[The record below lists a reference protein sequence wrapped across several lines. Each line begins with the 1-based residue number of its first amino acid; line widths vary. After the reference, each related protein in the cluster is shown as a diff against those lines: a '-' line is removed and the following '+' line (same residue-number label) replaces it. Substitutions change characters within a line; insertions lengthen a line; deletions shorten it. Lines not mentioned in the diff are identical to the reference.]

1 MNYKTLHPYSIKL
14 KVPYFESN
22 TIPLFARSNGFNI
35 GNSWFFVPLLQMHC
49 NKESRIYLAGCSKNV
64 RNISDFTENFSRL
77 IQTHTAE
84 KNSGKLK
91 SLPKNSS
98 RHLTESNPG
107 TSTSISFRTCG
118 QSIHSKN
125 NHTLIVVNA
134 SFFQN

>member
-1 MNYKTLHPYSIKL
+1 VS
-14 KVPYFESN
+14 YFESN
-22 TIPLFARSNGFNI
+22 TLPLFAQSNGFNI
-35 GNSWFFVPLLQMHC
+35 GSSWFLVPLLQMIF

-64 RNISDFTENFSRL
+64 RNIPDFTENFSRL
-77 IQTHTAE
+77 IQTHSAE

-107 TSTSISFRTCG
+107 NTTSISYRTCG
-118 QSIHSKN
+118 QSINSKSIQ
-125 NHTLIVVNA
+125 TSLIFND